1 MTIKRY
7 ALIAPLLIVVLFFWS
22 LFSSADDTILA
33 DYGKTVGPM
42 KTNEIRMIEE
52 EVVITVDDY
61 IDKRAGFPLR
71 RASVKCTFLL
81 KNDSAKTIEAT
92 VGFPGN
98 EQNTS
103 SKYSEPIIDFVT
115 VIDGQRFKI
124 KTKKEILKEDNKTG
138 FQVFRNWYT
147 WNMKFP
153 ANSTVKVDNSY
164 LQYLSAPLSGYDPFY
179 LNYELSTGANW
190 KGKIGK
196 ATIKV
201 IYKNA
206 ADMEKR
212 VCDIKPKG
220 WVRRQNEIVWNLQNI
235 EPTQNDNI
243 SICERNLGVDYP
255 ESRRKPLLFK
265 KE

>member
-7 ALIAPLLIVVLFFWS
+7 GVIAPLLIVVLFFWS
-22 LFSSADDTILA
+22 PLSFADDTLVA
-33 DYGKTVGPM
+33 DYGKTVGPI

-52 EVVITVDDY
+52 EVLITVDDY
-61 IDKRAGFPLR
+61 IDKKNAVFPLR
-71 RASVKCTFLL
+71 RASVKCTFLF

-98 EQNTS
+98 EQNTG
-103 SKYSEPIIDFVT
+103 YSEPLTDFVT

-124 KTKKEILKEDNKTG
+124 KTKKEILREDKKTDIE
-138 FQVFRNWYT
+138 VFRNWYT
-147 WNMKFP
+147 WDMKFP
-153 ANSTVKVDNSY
+153 ANSTVKVENSY
-164 LQYLSAPLSGYDPFY
+164 LQYLSAPSGYDPFY

-196 ATIKV
+196 AIIKV
-201 IYKNA
+201 IYKNT

-220 WVRRQNEIVWNLQNI
+220 WVRRQNEIIWNLQNT
-235 EPTQNDNI
+235 EPAQNDNI
-243 SICERNLGVDYP
+243 IICERNLGIDYP
-255 ESRRKPLLFK
+255 ESERKPLLFK
-265 KE
+265 NK